1 MCLIDTHALIW
12 FMFDDSNLSEEA
24 LKLIKS
30 EKDVYVSIAS
40 LWEIAIKQS
49 LGKLDIDVSI
59 EQLAS
64 KCKEVDITILPIRA
78 EHLDYIKILPD
89 IHRDPFDR
97 LIVSSRSCNVN
108 ITQWVFTLS
117 SYYDTIQANISHS
130 FVHFVFRKISANFIQ
145 LRHLGNNLSVS
156 DKGGNKA

>member
-1 MCLIDTHALIW
+1 
-12 FMFDDSNLSEEA
+12 MFDDSNLSEEA

-97 LIVSSRSCNVN
+97 LIVSQA
-108 ITQWVFTLS
+108 ITENMVLVTR
-117 SYYDTIQANISHS
+117 DTIIPKYDVN
-130 FVHFVFRKISANFIQ
+130 VVW
-145 LRHLGNNLSVS
+145 
-156 DKGGNKA
+156 

>member
-49 LGKLDIDVSI
+49 IIPKYDV
-59 EQLAS
+59 
-64 KCKEVDITILPIRA
+64 
-78 EHLDYIKILPD
+78 
-89 IHRDPFDR
+89 
-97 LIVSSRSCNVN
+97 NVV
-108 ITQWVFTLS
+108 W
-117 SYYDTIQANISHS
+117 
-130 FVHFVFRKISANFIQ
+130 
-145 LRHLGNNLSVS
+145 
-156 DKGGNKA
+156 

>member
-30 EKDVYVSIAS
+30 EKDVYVSIVS

-97 LIVSSRSCNVN
+97 LIVSQA
-108 ITQWVFTLS
+108 ITENMVLVTR
-117 SYYDTIQANISHS
+117 DTIIPKYDVN
-130 FVHFVFRKISANFIQ
+130 VVW
-145 LRHLGNNLSVS
+145 
-156 DKGGNKA
+156 